1 MDASVEHWHDDAN
14 VTPAWL
20 LRRLG
25 AILLVLLVVS
35 FTVFAVT
42 QLLPGNAAVMILGE
56 FATADQRHAMEL
68 TLGLSNP
75 WWQQYGHWLA
85 GILHGDWGN
94 SVGLSRPVLPLVA
107 DALTRSALLAGG
119 TLIVVCLLAI
129 PIGIAGALLRGT
141 VVDLALG
148 LFSYLGA
155 SVPEFVTATLLL
167 VLAAG
172 DGGWFP
178 AGGFTPLADGLKPLL
193 LHMVLPVATLS
204 LILVAHLSRQVRSEM
219 AEVLGSD
226 YVRAARVKGLSPAR
240 VVLVHA
246 LRNALAPAVAVLS
259 LDVGYLLGGILVV
272 EEVFAW
278 PGLGRLLIYAVQNRD
293 LPLMQAAT
301 LVMAATYTLT
311 NLAADIAIALL
322 DPRVHFA

>member
-1 MDASVEHWHDDAN
+1 M
-14 VTPAWL
+14 TPGWL

-25 AILLVLLVVS
+25 AILLVLFIVS

-56 FATADQRHAMEL
+56 FATADQRHAIEL
-68 TLGLSNP
+68 AMGLNDP
-75 WWQQYGHWLA
+75 WWQQYSRWLG
-85 GILHGDWGN
+85 GILRGDWGM
-94 SVGLSRPVLPLVA
+94 SAGLSRPVGPLVA
-107 DALTRSALLAGG
+107 DAVGRSGLLAAA
-119 TLIVVCLLAI
+119 TLAVVCVIAV

-141 VVDLALG
+141 VFDLAIG
-148 LFSYLGA
+148 CFAYLGA

-167 VLAAG
+167 VTVAG
-172 DGGWFP
+172 DGGWLP
-178 AGGFTPLADGLKPLL
+178 AGGFTPLADGVGPFA

-204 LILVAHLSRQVRSEM
+204 LILVAHLSRQIRSEM
-219 AEVLGSD
+219 AEALNSD
-226 YVRAARVKGLSPAR
+226 YARAARVKGLTPAR

-278 PGLGRLLIYAVQNRD
+278 PGLGRLMIYAVQNRD
-293 LPLMQAAT
+293 LPLIQAAT
-301 LVMAATYTLT
+301 LVMAAAYTLS
-311 NLAADIAIALL
+311 NLVADIVIAML
-322 DPRVHFA
+322 DPRVRYA

>member
-1 MDASVEHWHDDAN
+1 
-14 VTPAWL
+14 VTAGWL

-25 AILLVLLVVS
+25 SILLVLLIIS

-68 TLGLSNP
+68 AMGLNDP
-75 WWQQYGHWLA
+75 WWQQYLRWLS
-85 GILHGDWGN
+85 GIVHGDWGV
-94 SVGLSRPVLPLVA
+94 SAGLSRPVAGLIG
-107 DALTRSALLAGG
+107 DALGRSATLAVA
-119 TLIVVCLLAI
+119 TLAVVCLIAI
-129 PIGIAGALLRGT
+129 PVGVAGALLRGT
-141 VVDLALG
+141 VFDAAIG
-148 LFSYLGA
+148 LFAYVGA
-155 SVPEFVTATLLL
+155 SLPEFVTATLLL
-167 VLAAG
+167 VVFAG
-172 DGGWFP
+172 DGSWLP
-178 AGGFTPLADGLKPLL
+178 AGGFTPLDEGVGSFAS
-193 LHMVLPVATLS
+193 HMLLPVATLS

-219 AEVLGSD
+219 GEVLTSD

-293 LPLMQAAT
+293 LPLIQAAT
-301 LVMAATYTLT
+301 LVMAAAYTLS
-311 NLAADIAIALL
+311 NLVADIVIAML
-322 DPRVHFA
+322 DPRVRYA